1 MKILKYFLILFPFAL
16 LCTGCST
23 EKNPQS
29 GYVSEDIILSDV
41 INKMDDS
48 KVYTTYTCSGT
59 LNYFDLSDLEVPKS
73 VNSTFDFVDSKQ
85 QYNVDSSS
93 YYLNVP
99 LHITKENW
107 LIQDENGNYSS
118 TKSTKLV
125 LESCIYQPN
134 GGYLDRVYYYLRED
148 GGFYLKAFGVN
159 KALQIVNPSEIEC
172 HGKWNV
178 TIEYD
183 KNGYLV
189 AEKFETIN
197 SSWDEKS
204 KSCYGS
210 AAYTFK
216 A

>member
-1 MKILKYFLILFPFAL
+1 MRKIKYFLLLLVFIV

-23 EKNPQS
+23 EKKPMA
-29 GYVSEDIILSDV
+29 GYVSEEVILTDV
-41 INKMDDS
+41 IQKLDDFNSFS
-48 KVYTTYTCSGT
+48 KYTCSGK
-59 LNYFDLSDLEVPKS
+59 LNYFGLSDLEVPQS
-73 VNSTFDFVDSKQ
+73 INSTFDFVDSKAE
-85 QYNVDSSS
+85 YNVESSS

-99 LHITKENW
+99 LHLTKDNW
-107 LIQDENGNYSS
+107 LIKDANGKYSS

-134 GGYLDRVYYYLRED
+134 GGYLDRVYYYLRDD
-148 GGFYLKAFGVN
+148 GGFYLRAFGVN

-189 AEKFETIN
+189 SEAFETIN
-197 SSWDEKS
+197 ASWDDKAN
-204 KSCYGS
+204 SCFGS
-210 AAYTFK
+210 ATYTFK